1 MSAVLAHDGIDHL
14 FIGMGA
20 AAAVGIYGAAWL
32 AQPRPVAR
40 SRRSEVDGPVRHG
53 GRSSAFAGRN
63 VNVWRLL
70 SWIAGVCCVLVA
82 SLPWMEALAEE
93 SFTGHMVQ
101 HLLVIIVGAP
111 LLVLAQPV
119 HTLGRAGW
127 LPIGSRLGPTGR
139 RWAAA
144 WRRYTP
150 VIGPMFFVAV
160 LFVTHLTSIYD
171 QALDNRLVHELEHAA
186 YLLGATLTWSAVLGI
201 GRGGAVARIG
211 GVFGVAAGGALLGMV
226 LLSAP
231 SPLIP
236 TYEAQLGTQEALN
249 DQRSASALMWV
260 GGMLTTVPL
269 LLLAVAMGR
278 HGGASSAPRRGA
290 ARRRCAPRCAGPSQ
304 NHGDGYRAGQSP
316 SGGHAMNEFIVGVDG
331 SETAKR
337 ALPSGCRS
345 RRQVRRHAARRH
357 GRHEAG
363 WVNRRRRLRYVA
375 RRPAVRR
382 RATARHV
389 EERVTSPE
397 HLHRR
402 ADGRSSDVAV

>member
-14 FIGMGA
+14 FIGLGA

-32 AQPRPVAR
+32 AQPRPVL
-40 SRRSEVDGPVRHG
+40 
-53 GRSSAFAGRN
+53 
-63 VNVWRLL
+63 WRLL
-70 SWIAGVCCVLVA
+70 CWVAGVCCVLVA
-82 SLPWMEALAEE
+82 SLPQMEALAEE

-144 WRRYTP
+144 WRRYAP

-171 QALDNRLVHELEHAA
+171 HALDSRVVHELEHAA
-186 YLLGATLTWSAVLGI
+186 YLLGATLTWSAVLGV

-211 GVFGVAAGGALLGMV
+211 AVFGVAAGGALLGMV

-236 TYEAQLGTQEALN
+236 TYEAQLGTQDALA

-269 LLLAVAMGR
+269 LLLAVWR
-278 HGGASSAPRRGA
+278 WA
-290 ARRRCAPRCAGPSQ
+290 A
-304 NHGDGYRAGQSP
+304 
-316 SGGHAMNEFIVGVDG
+316 
-331 SETAKR
+331 T
-337 ALPSGCRS
+337 
-345 RRQVRRHAARRH
+345 
-357 GRHEAG
+357 
-363 WVNRRRRLRYVA
+363 
-375 RRPAVRR
+375 
-382 RATARHV
+382 
-389 EERVTSPE
+389 EERVA
-397 HLHRR
+397 LR
-402 ADGRSSDVAV
+402 AEALRDDDVRLAALNRARLTATGAVRGDHHVVEEQ